1 MYLSGQAPIVL
12 PVSPAPTSMAAMFDD
27 LRAIDIFA
35 AARRIEGVVR
45 RTPLRR
51 SEALSALTSGDIWLK
66 LESEQVTGSFKL
78 RGAFNAIAAL
88 PPEVRERGVIASS
101 AGNHGLGVAYA
112 ARHFGARAL
121 ILVPSTAPEVK
132 RRGIEALGAEVDADS
147 PDYDIAMERAK
158 TIAAESGQS
167 YINPCLGDTLI
178 AGQGTVALEIIE
190 ELPELTCVVLPVGG
204 AGLLAGT
211 GSLLRRLA
219 PDVRIVGAQSVNT
232 AAMARSLSAGRV
244 TAIPSVPTL
253 ADGLAGLIDDFA
265 LDVGRHS
272 LDAIVTLEEEEIAA
286 AIAWLN
292 AHEGA
297 VVEGSGAVAVAAL
310 LRKKVDVAGG
320 TVAVIVSGGNI
331 DPSRHEELLR
341 QQR

>member
-1 MYLSGQAPIVL
+1 
-12 PVSPAPTSMAAMFDD
+12 MAAMFDD

-35 AARRIEGVVR
+35 AARRLDGVAR

-51 SEALSALTSGDIWLK
+51 SDALSALTDGDIWLK
-66 LESEQVTGSFKL
+66 LESEQLTGSFKL

-88 PPEVRERGVIASS
+88 PAEIRERGVVASS

-112 ARHFGARAL
+112 ARHFGIPAL
-121 ILVPSTAPEVK
+121 ILVPAGAPEVK

-147 PDYDIAMERAK
+147 ADYDVAMERAK
-158 TIAAESGQS
+158 TIAAESGRRF
-167 YINPCLGDTLI
+167 INPCLGDTLI

-190 ELPELTCVVLPVGG
+190 ELPALTCVIVPVGG

-232 AAMARSLSAGRV
+232 AAMARSLAAGKL
-244 TAIPSVPTL
+244 TPIPSVPTL

-265 LDVGRHS
+265 LDIGRRC
-272 LDAIVTLEEEEIAA
+272 LDAMVTVDEDEIGD
-286 AIAWLN
+286 AIAWL
-292 AHEGA
+292 ASREDA
-297 VVEGSGAVAVAAL
+297 IVEGSGAVGVAAL
-310 LRKKVDVAGG
+310 LQKKVDVSGD
-320 TVAVIVSGGNI
+320 TVAVVVSGRNI
-331 DPSRHEELLR
+331 DASRHAALLR
-341 QQR
+341 R